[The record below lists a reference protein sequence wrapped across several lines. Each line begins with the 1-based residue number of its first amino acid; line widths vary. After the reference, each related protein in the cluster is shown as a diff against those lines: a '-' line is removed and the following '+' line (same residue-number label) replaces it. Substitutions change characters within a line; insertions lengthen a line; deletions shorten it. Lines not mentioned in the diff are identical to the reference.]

1 MAPTNQPNQPKDD
14 RAGSDYERGPNPAPG
29 GEVDTGDRAVPPYEG
44 RKGGREEPAVGTARA
59 FGSAPPTENPDRPP
73 SQEAPVE
80 QSPAD
85 MAPEGVG
92 ESTTRR
98 GEDII
103 KEEGKEPGRIDT
115 GTDESPAE
123 RPAGESTQRD
133 RTSIKPGQE
142 G

>member
-1 MAPTNQPNQPKDD
+1 MAPTNPPKDD
-14 RAGSDYERGPNPAPG
+14 RAGSDYQRGPNPAPG
-29 GEVDTGDRAVPPYEG
+29 GETDAGDRAVPPYED
-44 RKGGREEPAVGTARA
+44 RERSREEPAVGTARA
-59 FGSAPPTENPDRPP
+59 FGSAPPAENPDRPS

-98 GEDII
+98 GEDVI
-103 KEEGKEPGRIDT
+103 KEAGKEPGRIDT
-115 GTDESPAE
+115 GTDDSPAH
-123 RPAGESTQRD
+123 RPTGESTLRD
-133 RTSIKPGQE
+133 RTSITPDDE